1 MSDNPKTDLEL
12 IKDEDLREQM
22 IVRKWKHRR
31 RMAYV
36 SLLAMVVMTVSLFFF
51 VDPERLAKIQDAI
64 GWAYVMFG
72 SIIMSYLGA
81 STWDGKK

>member
-1 MSDNPKTDLEL
+1 MDL
-12 IKDEDLREQM
+12 IKDEDLKEEM

-31 RMAYV
+31 RMAYISV
-36 SLLAMVVMTVSLFFF
+36 LAMLGMTAALFFF
-51 VDPERLAKIQDAI
+51 VDPDRLAKIQDAI

-72 SIIMSYLGA
+72 SITMSYLGA